1 MVAPVANMS
10 SVNIN
15 QLYKNALN
23 GGEKAEEILFGQ
35 LFDMFQ
41 LFVRQRAVGPDDRD
55 DIVQTALYK
64 ISEVYRQVSITSS
77 FAAWAHTILKN
88 ELIEHFRR
96 TSLRH
101 RKLSDLAAI
110 NIRYAAP
117 SDPDPTFK
125 ARLRSCLI
133 SLRHTY
139 PRQARVLNLHY
150 HGFTATEISKKL
162 DIDVYY
168 CRVMLFRAR
177 SKLASCLKKK
187 EANRG

>member
-1 MVAPVANMS
+1 MS

-15 QLYKNALN
+15 RLYKQALN
-23 GGEKAEEILFGQ
+23 GGEKAEEVLFGQ
-35 LFDMFQ
+35 LSDMFQ
-41 LFVRQRAVGPDDRD
+41 LFVRQRAVGVDDRD
-55 DIVQTALYK
+55 DIVQTALCK
-64 ISEVYRQVSITSS
+64 ISQAYRQVSIISS

-96 TSLRH
+96 VSLRH
-101 RKLSDLAAI
+101 QKLSDLAAI
-110 NIRYAAP
+110 NIRYAGP

-125 ARLRSCLI
+125 SRLRSCLI
-133 SLRHTY
+133 SLRNAH

-162 DIDVYY
+162 DIDIYY

-177 SKLASCLKKK
+177 SRLASCLKKRK
-187 EANRG
+187 ANRG